1 MQTSNLDIIVVGI
14 YLCFLI
20 LVGVIFS
27 RFSKNSSDYFKA
39 GGRGTWYLVGASM
52 FMSGISTYTF
62 VGNASG
68 IFKAG
73 WSPIVIYLGNIV
85 ALGLCAFFL
94 GAWYRQMRVVTF
106 AEIIKE
112 RFNVLTEQIVSV
124 LLIMNNLLWAGAV
137 LYGLSVFCAFL
148 LPDVPSWALIIGVG
162 FAVVVYSTIG
172 GNWAVMANDFVQG
185 LVMISITILITTLCF
200 VKAGGVGAF
209 FDAIANSSAA
219 EDLKILTPL
228 EDGAAWSQAK
238 YGLSWALAAFL
249 MQFFN
254 MMSIFAGVR
263 YFSAKDGREAMKAS
277 LLGGILMTMGCLL
290 FFVPPIFA
298 RIFLYDDVMAMHP
311 DPSRAPEF
319 SYALTSYKILPN
331 GGFSLLIVAMFAA
344 AISSLDTALNRN
356 AAVVV
361 RNITP
366 LIMRLTKRKQ
376 LTDDQEVKAGK
387 TITVGLGC
395 LVITIALVYANI
407 KGITLF
413 DLILL
418 IGSLLQL
425 PLFIPLVL
433 ILFIRKVPQWAAL
446 ASIVG
451 GFIPGLIDLIF
462 KTGWSY
468 QEKTIYVLAG
478 GIVVYLLSMLG
489 YKSSSESDKSKWE
502 AFYTRMKTPVDFE
515 KEVGQANDSTQ
526 LLQIGKFAVA
536 LGSLIGLLAFL
547 GNPLWG
553 RLCILGITG
562 FVAGIGAI
570 MWYAGNRIEKKLR
583 QADN

>member
-1 MQTSNLDIIVVGI
+1 
-14 YLCFLI
+14 
-20 LVGVIFS
+20 
-27 RFSKNSSDYFKA
+27 
-39 GGRGTWYLVGASM
+39 M